1 MNSDLIMKSDVLDI
15 IFENRNKAY
24 GAYDLRKFYQNRL
37 YKSIGIML
45 LCVCLLFCLAF
56 INTEKKVETVSFIE
70 TPTLREYH
78 QVTAEVPKQKP
89 AEKPAMKL
97 SVSKPANKPAQQGG
111 GNKIVYV
118 KDSLKVISDHPMLAV
133 TNINAAVAATSA
145 SDAGNISSGVTDG
158 KPGGTGQSTATTT
171 DVNMPMET
179 ADVYPSFPGGN
190 EALKKFLE
198 KNLKTPAD
206 MEDDVTISVQV
217 EFVVGYDGKLKSF
230 KVVKDG
236 GDDFNN
242 EVIRVLKK
250 MPNWIPGKSSGHN
263 VSVYHIIPVKFV
275 SSDVNP

>member
-1 MNSDLIMKSDVLDI
+1 MKSDVLDI

-45 LCVCLLFCLAF
+45 LCVCLLFCLTF

-78 QVTAEVPKQKP
+78 QVTAEAPKQKP

-97 SVSKPANKPAQQGG
+97 LVSKPANKPAQQGV

-118 KDSLKVISDHPMLAV
+118 KDSLKVISDHPILAV
-133 TNINAAVAATSA
+133 TNINAAVVATSA

-158 KPGGTGQSTATTT
+158 KPGGTGQSTATTI
-171 DVNMPMET
+171 DVNTPMET

-206 MEDDVTISVQV
+206 MQDDVTISVQV

-236 GDDFNN
+236 GEDFNN

-250 MPNWIPGKSSGHN
+250 MPNWIPGKSNGHS